1 MSTYIH
7 FTEEEKYRANEIDL
21 IDFLQSKGEKLLR
34 SGREKR
40 LESDRSITIRGNRWY
55 DHGNG
60 EGGLAIDFVQYFYG
74 MNFPDAVT
82 LLLGDNNREVYRRVR
97 DNEREESKPFILPNK
112 NTNIRRV
119 FAYLIKARHIDR
131 GVISFFAKENLLY
144 ESCEM
149 SKDKRKEY
157 HNAVFVGLDENSIPR
172 HGHKQGLYTRGK
184 PFKGNVDSSNPC
196 YSFNYMGGSNKLY
209 VFEAPIDMLSF
220 ISLNQENW
228 KEDNYLSLCG
238 LSEQAMVRMI
248 EVYPNINQVILCLD
262 NDIAGIEASE
272 KLEDILLNRGVD
284 CKIVFPKYKDW
295 NEDIKASL
303 NLPAKPSEEHPQ
315 YLLLDDTC
323 SEIYDLALESKG
335 KRITLEELN
344 KAYEKCKEDKGIGQ
358 IVENFKELSALS
370 LILAEQEYK
379 QLGVEQDIETIIN
392 RVFKEYKAYENRAS
406 FKNRF
411 NSIGKTI
418 NQIERY
424 PGIIS
429 KREKEKVGKQYE
441 LILENTIKAAI
452 LIKLDQF
459 KKSQN
464 PVREMAMQ

>member
-7 FTEEEKYRANEIDL
+7 FTEEEKYRANEVDL
-21 IDFLQSKGEKLLR
+21 IYFLEMQGEKLLR

-40 LESDRSITIRGNRWY
+40 LDSDRSITIRGNRWY

-60 EGGLAIDFVQYFYG
+60 EGGLAIDFVQYYYG
-74 MNFPDAVT
+74 MSFPDAVT
-82 LLLGDNNREVYRRVR
+82 LLLGDSQGIAYKRVKE
-97 DNEREESKPFILPNK
+97 NKKEESKPFILPNK
-112 NTNIRRV
+112 NTNMRRV
-119 FAYLIKARHIDR
+119 YAYLIRARHIDR
-131 GVISFFAKENLLY
+131 DVISFFAKEKLLY

-157 HNAVFVGLDENSIPR
+157 HNAVFVGLDENGIPR

-196 YSFNYMGGSNKLY
+196 YSFNYRGGSNKVY

-238 LSEQAMVRMI
+238 LSEQAMLKLI
-248 EVYPNINQVILCLD
+248 EVYPNINQVVLCLD
-262 NDIAGIEASE
+262 NDIAGIESSE
-272 KLEDILLNRGVD
+272 KFEDILLKKEVD
-284 CKIVFPKYKDW
+284 CKILFPKYKDW

-303 NLPAKPSEEHPQ
+303 NLPAKPSEDHPQ
-315 YLLLDDTC
+315 YLLLDETC
-323 SEIYDLALESKG
+323 LEIYDLALESKG
-335 KRITLEELN
+335 KKITIEELN
-344 KAYEKCKEDKGIGQ
+344 KVYGKCKDNTGQ
-358 IVENFKELSALS
+358 IVENLKELSALS

-379 QLGVEQDIETIIN
+379 QLGDDQDIETIIN
-392 RVFKEYKAYENRAS
+392 RVFNEYRAYKNRAG
-406 FKNRF
+406 FKNRLD
-411 NSIGKTI
+411 ILGKTI
-418 NQIERY
+418 SEIEKHT
-424 PGIIS
+424 GIIS
-429 KREKEKVGKQYE
+429 KGEKEKIAKQYE
-441 LILENTIKAAI
+441 SILENTVKAVI
-452 LIKLDQF
+452 LMRLNQF

>member
-7 FTEEEKYRANEIDL
+7 FTEEEKHRANEVDL
-21 IDFLQSKGEKLLR
+21 IHLLEMQGEKLLR

-40 LESDRSITIRGNRWY
+40 LDSDRSITIRGNRWY

-60 EGGLAIDFVQYFYG
+60 EGGLAIDFIQYFYA
-74 MNFPDAVT
+74 MSFPDAVT
-82 LLLGDNNREVYRRVR
+82 FLLGDNQGVEYKKAR
-97 DNEREESKPFILPNK
+97 DNEREENKPFILPNK
-112 NTNIRRV
+112 NTNMRRV

-131 GVISFFAKENLLY
+131 DVISFFAKEGLLY

-157 HNAVFVGLDENSIPR
+157 HNAVFVGLDGNGIPR

-184 PFKGNVDSSNPC
+184 PFKGNVDSSNTC
-196 YSFNYMGGSNKLY
+196 YSFNYIGGSNKLY

-238 LSEQAMVRMI
+238 LSEQAMLRMI
-248 EVYPNINQVILCLD
+248 EVYPNIKQVILCLD

-272 KLEDILLNRGVD
+272 KFENILLNGGVD
-284 CKIVFPKYKDW
+284 CKILFPEYKDW

-303 NLPAKPSEEHPQ
+303 NLPAKLSEDHPQ

-323 SEIYDLALESKG
+323 SEIYDLASESKG
-335 KRITLEELN
+335 KKIIIEELD
-344 KAYEKCKEDKGIGQ
+344 KVYKKCRDNGIGQ
-358 IVENFKELSALS
+358 IVENLKELSALS

-379 QLGVEQDIETIIN
+379 QLGAEQDIEIIIN
-392 RVFKEYKAYENRAS
+392 RLFNEYKAYENRAG
-406 FKNRF
+406 FKNRLD
-411 NSIGKTI
+411 SIGKTI
-418 NQIERY
+418 SEIEKHA
-424 PGIIS
+424 GIIS
-429 KREKEKVGKQYE
+429 RGEKEKIAKQYE
-441 LILENTIKAAI
+441 SILENTVKAVI
-452 LIKLDQF
+452 LMRLNQF

>member
-1 MSTYIH
+1 MVTYIH
-7 FTEEEKYRANEIDL
+7 FTEEEKHRANEVDL
-21 IDFLQSKGEKLLR
+21 VHFLEIQGEKLLK

-60 EGGLAIDFVQYFYG
+60 EGGLAIDFIQYFYG
-74 MNFPDAVT
+74 MSFPDAVA
-82 LLLGDNNREVYRRVR
+82 LLLGDNQGQIYKRVR
-97 DNEREESKPFILPNK
+97 ENEKEESKPFILPNK
-112 NTNIRRV
+112 NSNMRRV

-131 GVISFFAKENLLY
+131 HVISFFAKEKLLY

-157 HNAVFVGLDENSIPR
+157 HNAIFVGLDENGIPR

-184 PFKGNVDSSNPC
+184 PFKRNVDSSNPS

-238 LSEQAMVRMI
+238 LSDQAMVRMI
-248 EVYPNINQVILCLD
+248 EVYSNINQVFLCLD
-262 NDIAGIEASE
+262 NDIAGIETSE
-272 KLEDILLNRGVD
+272 KFEDILLNRGVD
-284 CKIVFPKYKDW
+284 CKISYPEYKDW

-323 SEIYDLALESKG
+323 SGIYSLALEFRG
-335 KRITLEELN
+335 KKIRIEELN
-344 KAYEKCKEDKGIGQ
+344 KIYKKCKNNGTGQ
-358 IVENFKELSALS
+358 IVENLKELSALS
-370 LILAEQEYK
+370 LILAEKEYK
-379 QLGVEQDIETIIN
+379 QLGGEQDIEIIIN
-392 RVFKEYKAYENRAS
+392 RVSNKYKAYENRAG
-406 FKNRF
+406 FKNRLD
-411 NSIGKTI
+411 SIGKDI
-418 NQIERY
+418 DEIERY
-424 PGIIS
+424 KGIIS
-429 KREKEKVGKQYE
+429 KKDKEKIAKQFE
-441 LILENTIKAAI
+441 AILENTVKAVI
-452 LIKLDQF
+452 LTRLDQL

-464 PVREMAMQ
+464 QVKEMIMQ